1 METLGAFA
9 LRGVLAS
16 QEPEND
22 GNEPAHEP
30 IYRRMCARYEV
41 EHQKPATSWRRY
53 SMYEEARIVAL
64 ASSCQQ
70 KRQSRLPQRLVHQA
84 VAAIDESCQKSSARK
99 PWKKKKNMSQS
110 DRLTNDMLRLA
121 IKKKLPK
128 KMKLGVIRATAT
140 VGCTADYFSR
150 VWFGTVHFLLSS

>member
-1 METLGAFA
+1 MENLGAFA

-22 GNEPAHEP
+22 GNESAHD
-30 IYRRMCARYEV
+30 RRMCARYEV

-99 PWKKKKNMSQS
+99 PWKKKNMSQS
-110 DRLTNDMLRLA
+110 DRLTNDM
-121 IKKKLPK
+121 
-128 KMKLGVIRATAT
+128 
-140 VGCTADYFSR
+140 SR
-150 VWFGTVHFLLSS
+150 PTLLW